1 MNEIDKNIWNLIKK
15 KEELSL
21 IKLKDKLKDI
31 DESKISQR
39 LSEIIN
45 NLEIL
50 DKLKKLPLIK
60 QRTLEWHE
68 LRKDKLTASNLDEAL
83 CNNNLTLIK
92 KKAGLITDNI
102 NYNNIPALK
111 WGTMYEAM
119 ASRCYSQ
126 LNDDID
132 IYEFGLIVDENLK
145 NFAASTD
152 GINSL
157 GIMIEIKCPF
167 SREIKDNY
175 IPKKYIMQIQGQLKV
190 CNLNE
195 CDYIECDF
203 KEYPSEIDYLSENEL
218 DLKNHGIIA
227 EYKLKTGEYY
237 YLYSDIFLNKNDAI
251 NNIKEQV
258 SKIDKTDM
266 FFIKLTY
273 WRLNFIN
280 IQKVNFDK
288 NNWDT
293 NIEPK
298 INEFINK
305 VNEYKKQP
313 RKSLFIEEDD

>member
-1 MNEIDKNIWNLIKK
+1 MNELDKNIWKLIKNN
-15 KEELSL
+15 EELSL
-21 IKLKDKLKDI
+21 INIKTKLSNL
-31 DESKISQR
+31 DELKISER
-39 LSEIIN
+39 LKEIIN
-45 NLEIL
+45 NLKIL

-83 CNNNLTLIK
+83 SDNNLSLVK
-92 KKAGLITDNI
+92 KKAGLINDNI

-111 WGTMYEAM
+111 CGTMYEAM

-126 LNDDID
+126 LNDDIV
-132 IYEFGLIVDENLK
+132 IYEFGLIADETLK
-145 NFAASTD
+145 NFAASPD

-157 GIMIEIKCPF
+157 GVMIEIKCPY

-203 KEYPSEIDYLSENEL
+203 KEYSTESEYLSENTL

-227 EYKLKTGEYY
+227 EYKMKTGEYY
-237 YLYSDIFLNKNDAI
+237 YLYSDEYLNKNEALE
-251 NNIKEQV
+251 NIKKQI
-258 SKIDKTDM
+258 SNNKDNSM
-266 FFIKLTY
+266 NFIKLTY
-273 WRLNFIN
+273 WRLNNIN

-288 NNWDT
+288 NNWDK

-313 RKSLFIEEDD
+313 KKSLFIEEDD